1 MKRSIILAVIAIL
14 FLSSAQTEAQRKM
27 NNLSSAP
34 GAFSRIGFG
43 ARGIGMGNALSTVK
57 SGNIFTYYN
66 PALSVFQD
74 DNSFNAQYT
83 FLGLDRSLNFV
94 SFTRRFDFYS
104 KNDTIPAERKPRST
118 AGVSAG
124 LINAGVSNID
134 QRDNQGFKKGSLS
147 TSENMFYLAFAN
159 KFSEKLSVGVT
170 AKFYYYKLYEEVT
183 STSLGFDI
191 GAIYTFNQD
200 LAVSLVLTDINS
212 QYKWDTSPLYGT
224 DGIAS
229 TDKFPLFKKLGVAYF
244 LRPYNVQ
251 LAAEFASDNLGTNL
265 IRFGAEYNIYE
276 GLYLRGGIDNWFL
289 NNGDEPAKPSL
300 GFSYSRTFP
309 GIKVGFDYAFQV
321 EQYSTGHRHII
332 GLNFIF

>member
-1 MKRSIILAVIAIL
+1 MKRSIVLAVIAIL

-200 LAVSLVLTDINS
+200 LAVSLVLTTS
-212 QYKWDTSPLYGT
+212 QAMHYGEVIT
-224 DGIAS
+224 LLKVSWAKTHSI
-229 TDKFPLFKKLGVAYF
+229 TKPREQTMGVYM
-244 LRPYNVQ
+244 
-251 LAAEFASDNLGTNL
+251 
-265 IRFGAEYNIYE
+265 I
-276 GLYLRGGIDNWFL
+276 W
-289 NNGDEPAKPSL
+289 
-300 GFSYSRTFP
+300 
-309 GIKVGFDYAFQV
+309 
-321 EQYSTGHRHII
+321 
-332 GLNFIF
+332 